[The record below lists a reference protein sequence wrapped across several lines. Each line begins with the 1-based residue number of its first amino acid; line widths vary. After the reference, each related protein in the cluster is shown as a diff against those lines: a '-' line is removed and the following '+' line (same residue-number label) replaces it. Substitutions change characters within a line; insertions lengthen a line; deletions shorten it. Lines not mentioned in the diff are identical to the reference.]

1 MGHSLTPELAD
12 YRRQFRDNR
21 SVARDLCAPLTHEAF
36 NWRPSDGR
44 WSIAECLT
52 HLVISGQ
59 LYSDAIQ
66 HAAQIARTAGR
77 SGTGPFRYGL
87 LSRMMFRALDPENQ
101 RRFKAPRKFVP
112 PPAASAIAPVLDSF
126 DSVLDRWEHCL
137 EISDGLDLAR
147 VKVTSP
153 ASPLLRFQLGA
164 TFAMQALHEQR
175 HLYQARAVTT
185 APGFPAPPLEDS

>member
-66 HAAQIARTAGR
+66 HAN
-77 SGTGPFRYGL
+77 
-87 LSRMMFRALDPENQ
+87 MLDP
-101 RRFKAPRKFVP
+101 
-112 PPAASAIAPVLDSF
+112 S
-126 DSVLDRWEHCL
+126 
-137 EISDGLDLAR
+137 
-147 VKVTSP
+147 
-153 ASPLLRFQLGA
+153 
-164 TFAMQALHEQR
+164 
-175 HLYQARAVTT
+175 
-185 APGFPAPPLEDS
+185 